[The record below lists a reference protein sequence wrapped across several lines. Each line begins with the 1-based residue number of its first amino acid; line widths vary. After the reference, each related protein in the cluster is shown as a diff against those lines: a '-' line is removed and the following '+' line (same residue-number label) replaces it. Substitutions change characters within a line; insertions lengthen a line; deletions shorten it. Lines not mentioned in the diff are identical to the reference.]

1 MLEVASYHCTYGVH
15 EHCWHI
21 NGEHYKRHERD
32 FLIIVLADSI
42 ELSKQVEVPLLY
54 EGVEPHAEPGE
65 IDGTQEVVKD
75 LGSHA
80 ALCNVH

>member
-1 MLEVASYHCTYGVH
+1 VLEVASYHCTYCVH
-15 EHCWHI
+15 EHSWHI

-32 FLIIVLADSI
+32 FLIIVVTNSI

-54 EGVEPHAEPGE
+54 EGVEPHTEPRE
-65 IDGTQEVVKD
+65 VNSTQKVMKD

-80 ALCNVH
+80 TFCYVQ